1 MYRTEQ
7 EEFWSGQFGNN
18 YVDRN
23 VGDELIANN
32 IYLFSKIL
40 SKCVWGGIKSI
51 IEFGANI
58 GLNLRAIKSLLPV
71 VECSAVEINKKASA
85 ILKSFLP
92 DERVYETSILE
103 YNADLEK
110 EKYDMVLIKGVL
122 IHINPEELDNVY
134 EKLYKV
140 SRKYICVVEY
150 YNPTPVSVVYRGHKD
165 RLFKRDF
172 AGDLLD
178 KYMDLRLVDYGFV
191 YHRDDK
197 FPQDDLTWFL
207 LEKKI

>member
-1 MYRTEQ
+1 MC
-7 EEFWSGQFGNN
+7 G
-18 YVDRN
+18 
-23 VGDELIANN
+23 
-32 IYLFSKIL
+32 
-40 SKCVWGGIKSI
+40 GGIKSI

-71 VECSAVEINKKASA
+71 VECSAVEINKKVSA

>member
-1 MYRTEQ
+1 MC
-7 EEFWSGQFGNN
+7 
-18 YVDRN
+18 
-23 VGDELIANN
+23 VG
-32 IYLFSKIL
+32 
-40 SKCVWGGIKSI
+40 GGIKSI